1 MLSATGPPH
10 PPAPAPPESA
20 ESADR
25 ADPVSSPPGR
35 CPSTRVDLVFANTI
49 IAGQQGT
56 YRHLHTRVTALLADS
71 GQNREGPLVLSL
83 PAEPVGCLKAAL
95 RPPLRSLQP
104 IRAALM
110 AIGGCSFGF
119 GFGFGFGE
127 LSS

>member
-71 GQNREGPLVLSL
+71 GLTCP
-83 PAEPVGCLKAAL
+83 P
-95 RPPLRSLQP
+95 PPLRGGGPPS
-104 IRAALM
+104 ALTGL
-110 AIGGCSFGF
+110 A
-119 GFGFGFGE
+119 E
-127 LSS
+127 RRVARL